1 MLKTVKLYGDLA
13 DFVGWK
19 EQKAEVR
26 NTREVMKF
34 LLCNHPKLE
43 KYMMNKYY
51 RIDMG
56 EYNATKDDLL
66 NPIDKEIK
74 IIPVVEGKIF
84 GLIGG
89 LLLSGF
95 ATELGL
101 AIGLKAGAGLG
112 LFASGATLL
121 GTSLALSGVNNY
133 LTPKPKPMSSLEPE
147 DATVNF
153 AFSGVTNVSR
163 AGVALPLVYGDIFV
177 GSINVSNG
185 IDTDQIEVSV

>member
-26 NTREVMKF
+26 NTKEVMRF

-51 RIDMG
+51 RVDMG
-56 EYNATKDDLL
+56 GYDATENDLL
-66 NPIDKEIK
+66 NPIKDEIK
-74 IIPVVEGKIF
+74 IIPVVEGAFVFALLGAALIGAGKTF
-84 GLIGG
+84 LAKTFLAKTLVTLGTGLI
-89 LLLSGF
+89 F
-95 ATELGL
+95 QDIT
-101 AIGLKAGAGLG
+101 
-112 LFASGATLL
+112 
-121 GTSLALSGVNNY
+121 NY

-163 AGVALPLVYGDIFV
+163 AGVALPLVYGEIYI

-185 IDTDQIEVSV
+185 IDSDQIEGTV

>member
-1 MLKTVKLYGDLA
+1 
-13 DFVGWK
+13 
-19 EQKAEVR
+19 
-26 NTREVMKF
+26 MKF

-43 KYMMNKYY
+43 TYMLDKYY

-56 EYNATKDDLL
+56 KYDATEDDLL

-74 IIPVVEGKIF
+74 IIPVVEGSIRLGKLF
-84 GLIGG
+84 GDAFKFVAGAALVFFTPFTALGSGLI
-89 LLLSGF
+89 
-95 ATELGL
+95 
-101 AIGLKAGAGLG
+101 
-112 LFASGATLL
+112 
-121 GTSLALSGVNNY
+121 LSGVADL
-133 LTPKPKPMSSLEPE
+133 LTPQPKPLSSLEPE

-163 AGVALPLVYGDIFV
+163 AGVALPLVYGEIFV

>member
-34 LLCNHPKLE
+34 LLCNHPNLE

-74 IIPVVEGKIF
+74 IIPIVEGAGILDFF
-84 GLIGG
+84 GDAFKFVAGAALVFFTPFKTLGAG
-89 LLLSGF
+89 LLLSG
-95 ATELGL
+95 
-101 AIGLKAGAGLG
+101 
-112 LFASGATLL
+112 
-121 GTSLALSGVNNY
+121 VNDL
-133 LTPKPKPMSSLEPE
+133 LTPEPKPMSSLEPE

>member
-26 NTREVMKF
+26 NTVEVMRF
-34 LLCNHPKLE
+34 LRCNHPELE
-43 KYMMNKYY
+43 TYMMDKYY
-51 RIDMG
+51 RVDMG
-56 EYNATKDDLL
+56 GYDATENDLL
-66 NPIDKEIK
+66 NPIKDEIK
-74 IIPVVEGKIF
+74 IIPVVEGAFIF
-84 GLIGG
+84 ALLGAALIGAGKTFLAKTFLSSIAVNLGVGLI
-89 LLLSGF
+89 LIDV
-95 ATELGL
+95 T
-101 AIGLKAGAGLG
+101 
-112 LFASGATLL
+112 
-121 GTSLALSGVNNY
+121 NY

-163 AGVALPLVYGDIFV
+163 AGVALPLVYGEIFV

>member
-19 EQKAEVR
+19 EQKAEVK
-26 NTREVMKF
+26 NTVEVMRF
-34 LLCNHPKLE
+34 LRCNHPELE
-43 KYMMNKYY
+43 TYMMDKYY
-51 RIDMG
+51 RVDMG
-56 EYNATKDDLL
+56 EYDATENDLL
-66 NPIDKEIK
+66 NPIKDEIK
-74 IIPVVEGKIF
+74 IIPVVEGAFFLAI
-84 GLIGG
+84 LGG
-89 LLLSGF
+89 LLIGASKIKAF
-95 ATELGL
+95 AAVASTL
-101 AIGLKAGAGLG
+101 ATLGAGLI
-112 LFASGATLL
+112 LQDIT
-121 GTSLALSGVNNY
+121 NY

>member
-43 KYMMNKYY
+43 TYMLDKYY

-56 EYNATKDDLL
+56 GYDATEDDLL

-74 IIPVVEGKIF
+74 IIPVVEGA
-84 GLIGG
+84 GLFDFIGDAFKFVAGAALVFFTPFKTLGAG
-89 LLLSGF
+89 LLLSG
-95 ATELGL
+95 
-101 AIGLKAGAGLG
+101 
-112 LFASGATLL
+112 
-121 GTSLALSGVNNY
+121 VNDL
-133 LTPKPKPMSSLEPE
+133 LTPEPKPMSSLEPE

-163 AGVALPLVYGDIFV
+163 AGVALPLVYGEIFV

>member
-26 NTREVMKF
+26 NTVEVMRF
-34 LLCNHPKLE
+34 LRCNHPELE
-43 KYMMNKYY
+43 TYMMDKYY
-51 RIDMG
+51 KVDIG
-56 EYNATKDDLL
+56 GYNVTEENMFD
-66 NPIDKEIK
+66 PIAEEIK
-74 IIPVVEGKIF
+74 IIPVVEGKFLGILAGIGLLFGGGALKTAGFKIF
-84 GLIGG
+84 ASIATNLGIGLI
-89 LLLSGF
+89 F
-95 ATELGL
+95 NDVT
-101 AIGLKAGAGLG
+101 
-112 LFASGATLL
+112 
-121 GTSLALSGVNNY
+121 NY

-163 AGVALPLVYGDIFV
+163 AGVALPLVYGEIFV

-185 IDTDQIEVSV
+185 IDTDQIEASV

>member
-26 NTREVMKF
+26 NTVEVMRF
-34 LLCNHPKLE
+34 LRCNHPELE
-43 KYMMNKYY
+43 TYMIGKFYKVD
-51 RIDMG
+51 IG
-56 EYNATKDDLL
+56 GYNVTEENMLD
-66 NPIDKEIK
+66 PIAEEIK

-84 GLIGG
+84 GILAGIG
-89 LLLSGF
+89 LLFGGSALS
-95 ATELGL
+95 ATFF
-101 AIGLKAGAGLG
+101 GAGVL
-112 LFASGATLL
+112 ASAATAI
-121 GTSLALSGVNNY
+121 GTSLIINDVTNY

-163 AGVALPLVYGDIFV
+163 AGVALPLVYGEIFV
-177 GSINVSNG
+177 GSINISNG
-185 IDTDQIEVSV
+185 IDTDQIEVTV

>member
-26 NTREVMKF
+26 NTVEVMRF
-34 LLCNHPKLE
+34 LRCNHPELE
-43 KYMMNKYY
+43 TYMMDKYY
-51 RIDMG
+51 RVDMG
-56 EYNATKDDLL
+56 SYDATENDLL
-66 NPIDKEIK
+66 NPIKDEIK
-74 IIPVVEGKIF
+74 IIPVVEGAFFFALLGGVLFGAGKTFLASSFLGSIAVNLGI
-84 GLIGG
+84 GLI
-89 LLLSGF
+89 L
-95 ATELGL
+95 TDV
-101 AIGLKAGAGLG
+101 
-112 LFASGATLL
+112 T
-121 GTSLALSGVNNY
+121 NY
-133 LTPKPKPMSSLEPE
+133 LSPKPKPMSSLEPE

>member
-26 NTREVMKF
+26 NTVEVMRF
-34 LLCNHPKLE
+34 LRCNHPELE
-43 KYMMNKYY
+43 TYMMDKYY
-51 RIDMG
+51 RVDMG
-56 EYNATKDDLL
+56 GYDATENDLL
-66 NPIDKEIK
+66 NPIKDEIK
-74 IIPVVEGKIF
+74 IIPVVEGAFIF
-84 GLIGG
+84 ALLGAALIGAGKTFLASVPFQLGSIAITLGTGLI
-89 LLLSGF
+89 LQDI
-95 ATELGL
+95 T
-101 AIGLKAGAGLG
+101 
-112 LFASGATLL
+112 
-121 GTSLALSGVNNY
+121 NY

-185 IDTDQIEVSV
+185 IDTDQIEVSA

>member
-19 EQKAEVR
+19 EQKADVR
-26 NTREVMKF
+26 NTVEVMRF
-34 LLCNHPKLE
+34 LRCNHPELE
-43 KYMMNKYY
+43 TYM
-51 RIDMG
+51 
-56 EYNATKDDLL
+56 
-66 NPIDKEIK
+66 IDKFYKVDIGGYNVTEKNMLDPIAEEIK

-84 GLIGG
+84 GILAGIG
-89 LLLSGF
+89 LLFGGAALPAAGF
-95 ATELGL
+95 LGFIGTAAT
-101 AIGLKAGAGLG
+101 AI
-112 LFASGATLL
+112 
-121 GTSLALSGVNNY
+121 GTSLIINDVTNY

-163 AGVALPLVYGDIFV
+163 AGVALPLVYGEIFV

>member
-19 EQKAEVR
+19 EQQAEVR
-26 NTREVMKF
+26 NTVDVMKF
-34 LLCNHPKLE
+34 LICNHPKLE
-43 KYMMNKYY
+43 SYMVDKYY

-56 EYNATKDDLL
+56 EYDATADDLH
-66 NPIDKEIK
+66 NPIKDEIK
-74 IIPVVEGKIF
+74 IIPVVEGAFFFAI
-84 GLIGG
+84 LGG
-89 LLLSGF
+89 LL
-95 ATELGL
+95 
-101 AIGLKAGAGLG
+101 IGAGKTFLASLPFQLG
-112 LFASGATLL
+112 SIAVTL
-121 GTSLALSGVNNY
+121 GTGLILQDVTNY

-163 AGVALPLVYGDIFV
+163 AGVALPLVYGEIFV

-185 IDTDQIEVSV
+185 IDTDQIEVAI

>member
-26 NTREVMKF
+26 NTVEVMRF
-34 LLCNHPKLE
+34 LRCNHPELE
-43 KYMMNKYY
+43 TYM
-51 RIDMG
+51 
-56 EYNATKDDLL
+56 
-66 NPIDKEIK
+66 IDKFYKVDIGGYNVTEENMLDPIAEEIK

-84 GLIGG
+84 GIIAGIG
-89 LLLSGF
+89 LLF
-95 ATELGL
+95 AGGSTAL
-101 AIGLKAGAGLG
+101 AT
-112 LFASGATLL
+112 ATGLL
-121 GTSLALSGVNNY
+121 GFLGTAATALGSTLVLQGINDY

>member
-19 EQKAEVR
+19 EQKAEVK
-26 NTREVMKF
+26 NTVDVMRF
-34 LLCNHPKLE
+34 LRCNHPELE
-43 KYMMNKYY
+43 TYM
-51 RIDMG
+51 
-56 EYNATKDDLL
+56 
-66 NPIDKEIK
+66 IDKFYKVDIRGYNVTEENMLDPIAEEIK

-84 GLIGG
+84 GIIAGIG
-89 LLLSGF
+89 LLFGGAALP
-95 ATELGL
+95 ATGLLG
-101 AIGLKAGAGLG
+101 
-112 LFASGATLL
+112 LL
-121 GTSLALSGVNNY
+121 GTAATAIGTSLIVNDVTNY
-133 LTPKPKPMSSLEPE
+133 LTPKPKGLSSLEPE

-163 AGVALPLVYGDIFV
+163 AGVALPLVYGEIFV

>member
-26 NTREVMKF
+26 NTVEVMRF
-34 LLCNHPKLE
+34 LRCNHPELE
-43 KYMMNKYY
+43 TYMMDKYY
-51 RIDMG
+51 RVDMG
-56 EYNATKDDLL
+56 GYDATENDLL
-66 NPIDKEIK
+66 NPIKDEIK
-74 IIPVVEGKIF
+74 IIPVVEGAVIF
-84 GLIGG
+84 ALLGSLLLAGSAANLLGPIAVQLGVGLI
-89 LLLSGF
+89 LTDV
-95 ATELGL
+95 A
-101 AIGLKAGAGLG
+101 
-112 LFASGATLL
+112 
-121 GTSLALSGVNNY
+121 NY

-153 AFSGVTNVSR
+153 AFSGVSNVSR

>member
-19 EQKAEVR
+19 EQKAEVK
-26 NTREVMKF
+26 NPIEVMRF
-34 LLCNHPKLE
+34 LRCNHPELE
-43 KYMMNKYY
+43 TYMMDKYY
-51 RIDMG
+51 RVDMG
-56 EYNATKDDLL
+56 GYDATENDLL
-66 NPIDKEIK
+66 NPIKDEIK
-74 IIPVVEGKIF
+74 IIPVVEGGF
-84 GLIGG
+84 VFALLGAGLIGAGKTFLAKTFLAKIAVNLGVG
-89 LLLSGF
+89 LILQDV
-95 ATELGL
+95 T
-101 AIGLKAGAGLG
+101 
-112 LFASGATLL
+112 
-121 GTSLALSGVNNY
+121 NY
-133 LTPKPKPMSSLEPE
+133 VTPKPKFNSSLEPE

>member
-43 KYMMNKYY
+43 TYMLDKYY

-56 EYNATKDDLL
+56 GYDATEDDLL
-66 NPIDKEIK
+66 NPIEKEIK
-74 IIPVVEGKIF
+74 ITPVVEGALNLKKAF
-84 GLIGG
+84 GIIAGVALIA
-89 LLLSGF
+89 F
-95 ATELGL
+95 AGPISNFFALESAAAVTNLG
-101 AIGLKAGAGLG
+101 IGL
-112 LFASGATLL
+112 TLQ
-121 GTSLALSGVNNY
+121 GIGNY
-133 LTPKPKPMSSLEPE
+133 LTPEPKPMSSLEPE
-147 DATVNF
+147 DATINF

>member
-43 KYMMNKYY
+43 KYM
-51 RIDMG
+51 
-56 EYNATKDDLL
+56 
-66 NPIDKEIK
+66 IDKFYKVIIGGYNVSEENMLDPIAEEIK

-84 GLIGG
+84 GIIAGIG
-89 LLLSGF
+89 LLF
-95 ATELGL
+95 AGGAAPATGLLAFLGTAAT
-101 AIGLKAGAGLG
+101 AI
-112 LFASGATLL
+112 
-121 GTSLALSGVNNY
+121 GTSLIINDVTNY
-133 LTPKPKPMSSLEPE
+133 LTPKPKPMSSLQPE

>member
-34 LLCNHPKLE
+34 LICNHPKLE
-43 KYMMNKYY
+43 NYMVDKYY

-56 EYNATKDDLL
+56 GYDATEDDLY
-66 NPIDKEIK
+66 NPIKNEIK
-74 IIPVVEGKIF
+74 IIPVVEGAFFFAI
-84 GLIGG
+84 LGG
-89 LLLSGF
+89 LLIGASKLQALASFKTLTGILS
-95 ATELGL
+95 
-101 AIGLKAGAGLG
+101 
-112 LFASGATLL
+112 SL
-121 GTSLALSGVNNY
+121 GTHLIIQDITNY

-163 AGVALPLVYGDIFV
+163 AGVALPLVYGEIFI

>member
-13 DFVGWK
+13 EFVGWK

-34 LLCNHPKLE
+34 LLCNHPKLQT
-43 KYMMNKYY
+43 YMIDKYY

-56 EYNATKDDLL
+56 GYDATENDLL
-66 NPIDKEIK
+66 NPIEEEIK
-74 IIPVVEGKIF
+74 IIPVIE
-84 GLIGG
+84 
-89 LLLSGF
+89 
-95 ATELGL
+95 
-101 AIGLKAGAGLG
+101 GAGFFDFLKDTFKLLTGAALVFFTPFNALG
-112 LFASGATLL
+112 ASLIF
-121 GTSLALSGVNNY
+121 SGVEDL
-133 LTPKPKPMSSLEPE
+133 LTPEPTPMSSLEPE
-147 DATVNF
+147 DPTVNF

-163 AGVALPLVYGDIFV
+163 AGVALPLVFGEIFV

>member
-19 EQKAEVR
+19 EQKAEVK
-26 NTREVMKF
+26 NPIEVMRF
-34 LLCNHPKLE
+34 LRCNHPELE
-43 KYMMNKYY
+43 TYMMDKYY
-51 RIDMG
+51 GVDMG
-56 EYNATKDDLL
+56 GYDATETDLL
-66 NPIDKEIK
+66 NPIKDEIK
-74 IIPVVEGKIF
+74 IIPVVEGGFFFALLGAALFGAGKTFLASSFLGSIAVNLGI
-84 GLIGG
+84 GLIIQDV
-89 LLLSGF
+89 
-95 ATELGL
+95 T
-101 AIGLKAGAGLG
+101 
-112 LFASGATLL
+112 
-121 GTSLALSGVNNY
+121 NY
-133 LTPKPKPMSSLEPE
+133 LTPKPKFGSSLEPE

>member
-43 KYMMNKYY
+43 TYMLDKYY

-56 EYNATKDDLL
+56 GYDATEDDLL

-74 IIPVVEGKIF
+74 IIPVVEGA
-84 GLIGG
+84 GLFDFIGDAFKFVAGAALVFFTPFKTLGAG
-89 LLLSGF
+89 LLLSG
-95 ATELGL
+95 
-101 AIGLKAGAGLG
+101 
-112 LFASGATLL
+112 
-121 GTSLALSGVNNY
+121 VNDL
-133 LTPKPKPMSSLEPE
+133 LTPEPKPMSSLEPE

-163 AGVALPLVYGDIFV
+163 AGVALPLVFGDIFV

>member
-26 NTREVMKF
+26 NTVEVMRF
-34 LLCNHPKLE
+34 LRCNHPELE
-43 KYMMNKYY
+43 TYMIGKYY
-51 RIDMG
+51 KVDIG
-56 EYNATKDDLL
+56 GYNITEENMFD
-66 NPIDKEIK
+66 PIAEEIK
-74 IIPVVEGKIF
+74 IIPVVEGKFF
-84 GLIGG
+84 GILAGIG
-89 LLLSGF
+89 LLFGGSALST
-95 ATELGL
+95 ATFF
-101 AIGLKAGAGLG
+101 GAGIL
-112 LFASGATLL
+112 ASAATAL
-121 GTSLALSGVNNY
+121 GTHLIINDITNY
-133 LTPKPKPMSSLEPE
+133 LTPKPKPMSTLEPE

>member
-26 NTREVMKF
+26 NTVEVMRF
-34 LLCNHPKLE
+34 LRCNHPE
-43 KYMMNKYY
+43 IETYMMDKYY
-51 RIDMG
+51 RVDMG
-56 EYNATKDDLL
+56 GYDATENDLL
-66 NPIDKEIK
+66 NPIKDEIK
-74 IIPVVEGKIF
+74 IIPVVEGGFFFALLGAALFGAGKTFLAKTFLDQIAINLGI
-84 GLIGG
+84 GLIIQDV
-89 LLLSGF
+89 
-95 ATELGL
+95 T
-101 AIGLKAGAGLG
+101 
-112 LFASGATLL
+112 
-121 GTSLALSGVNNY
+121 NY
-133 LTPKPKPMSSLEPE
+133 LTPKPKFGSSLEPE

>member
-19 EQKAEVR
+19 EKKAEVR
-26 NTREVMKF
+26 NTVEVMRF
-34 LLCNHPKLE
+34 LRCNHPELE
-43 KYMMNKYY
+43 TYM
-51 RIDMG
+51 
-56 EYNATKDDLL
+56 
-66 NPIDKEIK
+66 IDKFYKVDIGGYNVTEENMHDPIAEEIK

-84 GLIGG
+84 GIIAGIG
-89 LLLSGF
+89 LLFGGAALP
-95 ATELGL
+95 T
-101 AIGLKAGAGLG
+101 AGLLG
-112 LFASGATLL
+112 FIGTAATAI
-121 GTSLALSGVNNY
+121 GTSLIINDVTNY

>member
-26 NTREVMKF
+26 NTVEVMRF
-34 LLCNHPKLE
+34 LRCNHPELE
-43 KYMMNKYY
+43 TYMMDKYY
-51 RIDMG
+51 RVDMG
-56 EYNATKDDLL
+56 GYDATENDLL
-66 NPIDKEIK
+66 NPIKDEIK
-74 IIPVVEGKIF
+74 IIPVVEGAFLFALLGAALIGAGKTFITNAIF
-84 GLIGG
+84 SSIAVNLGVGLI
-89 LLLSGF
+89 L
-95 ATELGL
+95 TDV
-101 AIGLKAGAGLG
+101 
-112 LFASGATLL
+112 T
-121 GTSLALSGVNNY
+121 NY

-163 AGVALPLVYGDIFV
+163 AGVALPLVYGEIFV